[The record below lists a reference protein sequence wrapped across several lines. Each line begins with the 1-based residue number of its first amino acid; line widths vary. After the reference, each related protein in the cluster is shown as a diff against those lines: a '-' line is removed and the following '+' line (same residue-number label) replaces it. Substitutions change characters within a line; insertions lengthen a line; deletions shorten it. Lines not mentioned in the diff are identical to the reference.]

1 MKNNFDKK
9 VVITTQ
15 PKEYRKKQS
24 KLFPIEKVILREY
37 PAVLKKL
44 ATRAEDYNAV
54 LDEIQ
59 RDEDNGETFVIGPP
73 YPLNIGTVES
83 DKDEIKRVYE
93 IGRKEA
99 EKVLPEL
106 VGYLKD

>member
-1 MKNNFDKK
+1 MR
-9 VVITTQ
+9 I
-15 PKEYRKKQS
+15 
-24 KLFPIEKVILREY
+24 
-37 PAVLKKL
+37 
-44 ATRAEDYNAV
+44 
-54 LDEIQ
+54 
-59 RDEDNGETFVIGPP
+59 NGETFVIGPP

-99 EKVLPEL
+99 KKVLPEL